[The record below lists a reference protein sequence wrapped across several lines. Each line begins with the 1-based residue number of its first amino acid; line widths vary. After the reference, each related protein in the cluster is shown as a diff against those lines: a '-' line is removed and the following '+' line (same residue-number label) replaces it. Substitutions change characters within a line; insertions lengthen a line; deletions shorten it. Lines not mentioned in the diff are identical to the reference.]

1 MTITRGKKKVT
12 TSNKTEEN
20 EAAENDFSETLTSL
34 SVTVNVEEEHK
45 VDAPLKDKVDITVD
59 EAMKGS
65 SEGMSGGEQC
75 EKVTKLD
82 IDDKKMLAAEKDG
95 DDKADLEENT
105 FEDDEIYD
113 QEDTVWGDDEE
124 NADHDN
130 EERVVDE
137 YDFSDEEATDE
148 DDEDDE
154 GSEEDAMEEDDDE
167 AEVSEEED
175 SPEEREVANQGE
187 IEAKAK
193 EDGRK
198 AEEHNTTEFEE
209 SLKIVKKS
217 SEKSKNKKVQADRS
231 KKVDPVDK
239 PESSRK
245 KKAKKRVESMGM
257 IFMCSSVTKKD
268 CFQYRVF
275 GLPEGKKA
283 DVEKIYTGMRLFLY
297 DVDLKLMY
305 GIYKAAGPGGYNIQP
320 KAFKSQF
327 PSQVRYKVLENCL
340 PLAEE
345 KFKNIIKGNYYTKTK
360 FDCKLNSEQVKKLCK
375 LFVASNKGRRS
386 KKMGK
391 SLKAEKPPVRRER
404 MRRKRTG
411 GERHL
416 PLRDVEQKHER
427 PRKRPRNAISP
438 APPLHQ
444 RPAPLPS
451 TLPSAYVY
459 ERTSAVDAYRRDP
472 YSERRDSYRDRR
484 DPLLSRRPYND
495 RRDPP
500 VERNDRYRDGRDPPV
515 ERNDRYRDGRDPP
528 IERNDR
534 YRDGRD
540 PPIERN
546 DRYRDERDSY
556 LDSYYVYRDAPGPY
570 VERRDPYKVDR
581 DPYLRRR
588 DPYRDGRDPYL
599 EVLPDL
605 YKDRQD
611 PNIERLDGRDP
622 YLEIR
627 LPYREAT
634 RPELY
639 SSYRRDLLTDGS
651 DAYRGVEYRSSYRRE
666 EPLETRRHDIA
677 SRDSYLLTRE
687 RPSYAEPAYTAEY
700 PSRTGLYRL

>member
-59 EAMKGS
+59 EAMK
-65 SEGMSGGEQC
+65 GMSGGEQC

-360 FDCKLNSEQVKKLCK
+360 FDCKLNSEQG
-375 LFVASNKGRRS
+375 AG
-386 KKMGK
+386 
-391 SLKAEKPPVRRER
+391 P
-404 MRRKRTG
+404 
-411 GERHL
+411 
-416 PLRDVEQKHER
+416 
-427 PRKRPRNAISP
+427 IS
-438 APPLHQ
+438 
-444 RPAPLPS
+444 
-451 TLPSAYVY
+451 
-459 ERTSAVDAYRRDP
+459 
-472 YSERRDSYRDRR
+472 
-484 DPLLSRRPYND
+484 
-495 RRDPP
+495 
-500 VERNDRYRDGRDPPV
+500 
-515 ERNDRYRDGRDPP
+515 
-528 IERNDR
+528 
-534 YRDGRD
+534 
-540 PPIERN
+540 
-546 DRYRDERDSY
+546 
-556 LDSYYVYRDAPGPY
+556 
-570 VERRDPYKVDR
+570 
-581 DPYLRRR
+581 
-588 DPYRDGRDPYL
+588 
-599 EVLPDL
+599 
-605 YKDRQD
+605 
-611 PNIERLDGRDP
+611 
-622 YLEIR
+622 
-627 LPYREAT
+627 
-634 RPELY
+634 
-639 SSYRRDLLTDGS
+639 
-651 DAYRGVEYRSSYRRE
+651 
-666 EPLETRRHDIA
+666 
-677 SRDSYLLTRE
+677 
-687 RPSYAEPAYTAEY
+687 
-700 PSRTGLYRL
+700 